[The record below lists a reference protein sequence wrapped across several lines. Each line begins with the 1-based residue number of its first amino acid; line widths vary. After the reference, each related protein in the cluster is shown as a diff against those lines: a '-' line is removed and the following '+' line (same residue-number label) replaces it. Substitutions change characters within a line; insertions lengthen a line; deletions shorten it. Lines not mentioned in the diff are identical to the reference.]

1 MTVAMCANMV
11 RMWSAASRS
20 PSAPGTLCLNLRFSI
35 CREDMSLFK
44 KPKKH
49 GRNRGPVVE
58 EEEDQ
63 EDDSI
68 MEIQA
73 NINKLKQK
81 DKDKKKKKEKKKVEE
96 KKAAPLLSFED
107 EQEDDEEESFKV
119 KKSSASRRLMKA
131 KTKAEKEA
139 RFFAE
144 PPPPPP
150 YSPPPSL
157 SENGSNG
164 KKYMDGYKSEDN
176 DVAIVI
182 KVSSAFFYSAENYL
196 GLDVKL
202 VC

>member
-1 MTVAMCANMV
+1 M
-11 RMWSAASRS
+11 
-20 PSAPGTLCLNLRFSI
+20 I
-35 CREDMSLFK
+35 ED
-44 KPKKH
+44 
-49 GRNRGPVVE
+49 E
-58 EEEDQ
+58 DDQ
-63 EDDSI
+63 EEDSI

-81 DKDKKKKKEKKKVEE
+81 DKDNKKKKKEKKKTEE
-96 KKAAPLLSFED
+96 KKSATLLSFEE

-150 YSPPPSL
+150 YSPPHSL
-157 SENGSNG
+157 SANGANGG
-164 KKYMDGYKSEDN
+164 KKHMDEYKSEDH

-182 KVSSAFFYSAENYL
+182 KVSSANQLYKSLLKTASAGWLEWL
-196 GLDVKL
+196 
-202 VC
+202 